1 MEGGREGGRG
11 GEMEVYNTVRVSHSF
26 FILIH
31 VYISKSQ
38 AQECHT
44 RCIHLL
50 GTVYTC

>member
-1 MEGGREGGRG
+1 
-11 GEMEVYNTVRVSHSF
+11 MEVYNTVRLSF